1 MKKQFTHS
9 KTKPEPVAVK
19 AVIASLMD
27 QARDKADFVDR
38 DDPDDIFTLDIRM
51 LHEAVKRLQK
61 SRAKPVIVSTTKG
74 REYIDYIC
82 PLCRDTITQRRKGQK
97 EGLYRHKYHDSCGQ
111 RLCWEKMATRGKLI
125 IKSQEVSK

>member
-1 MKKQFTHS
+1 MKKPFARN
-9 KTKPEPVAVK
+9 KVKPEPIAVK

-97 EGLYRHKYHDSCGQ
+97 EGLYRPKYHDSCGQ

-125 IKSQEVSK
+125 IKSQEASK